1 MSAVSPRTRL
11 TVVPSHRIAVGR
23 GLSIL
28 AALGIVAITL
38 AAMGRSPIE
47 LAGLVVRST
56 VGSRFGI
63 EDLALFMTPLT
74 LTGAAVWVGIRV
86 NLWNIGAEG
95 QLYAGATAATAVG
108 LFTHWPAIVA
118 LPAMVVAGALAGAA
132 WIFIPAA
139 ARAWLGV
146 SEIVTSLLLN
156 FVASLLVYYLAT
168 GPWAD
173 RVTGAL
179 ASTERLHVALPE
191 LWGAVHLG
199 FLLALGIVV
208 GLGVGLAKSRFGYE
222 TAVCGSN
229 PQAAHYAGI
238 KVAPRI
244 LAVLLLSGALA
255 GLAGV
260 FEVAGTVHRL
270 QGGLANNY
278 GYLGIVVAL
287 LARGSCFALIPAA
300 LLMALIL
307 DTGIVLQT
315 TQISSSAVLAITGLL
330 VLAIAAGDEMA
341 AYVRVNRN

>member
-1 MSAVSPRTRL
+1 MSALSPRTRL
-11 TVVPSHRIAVGR
+11 TVVPPHRIAVGR
-23 GLSIL
+23 CLSIL
-28 AALGIVAITL
+28 VALGIVALTL
-38 AAMGRSPIE
+38 ALMGRSPVE
-47 LAGLVVRST
+47 LAGLVLRST
-56 VGSRFGI
+56 IGSRFGL
-63 EDLALFMTPLT
+63 EDLALFMTPLM

-95 QLYAGATAATAVG
+95 QFYAGATAATAIG
-108 LFTHWPAIVA
+108 LFTHWPAFIA
-118 LPAMVVAGALAGAA
+118 LPVMVGAGALAGAG
-132 WIFIPAA
+132 WIFVPAA
-139 ARAWLGV
+139 ARAWLDV

-156 FVASLLVYYLAT
+156 FVAALVVSYLAT

-173 RVTGAL
+173 HVTGAL
-179 ASTERLHVALPE
+179 VSTERLRVGLPE
-191 LWGAVHLG
+191 LWGVVHLG
-199 FLLALGIVV
+199 FPLALVV
-208 GLGVGLAKSRFGYE
+208 VAGLGIGLARSRFGYE

-238 KVAPRI
+238 GVAPRI

-270 QGGLANNY
+270 QGSLANNY

-287 LARGSCFALIPAA
+287 LARESCLALIPAA

-330 VLAIAAGDEMA
+330 VLAIAAGDELA
-341 AYVRVNRN
+341 AYVRVNRT